1 VRTDDDGAP
10 VDAAG
15 HDALITA
22 WRLLGAQLDGQPGDK
37 FTLPGI
43 TVTVEDGD
51 VRVSQGAVEDLI
63 MALAAIANA
72 QILACATIA
81 LGEDAT
87 ADTERE
93 WARGLIEE
101 RITEQTLDA
110 HATDLED

>member
-1 VRTDDDGAP
+1 VRTDDDGTP

-22 WRLLGAQLDGQPGDK
+22 WRLLGAQQDGQPGDK

-43 TVTVEDGD
+43 TVTVEDGN
-51 VRVSQGAVEDLI
+51 VRVAQGAVEDLI

-87 ADTERE
+87 SEAERE

-101 RITEQTLDA
+101 RVAEQTLDA
-110 HATDLED
+110 HTTDLED